1 MLTKSQ
7 ENFNKN
13 VGEVYKKQLTG
24 LGVLAQA
31 RNEAKEKG
39 YSNRNNFNEEV
50 MVPNDSRLLRK
61 ERQLRNEVMSEFSEG
76 KF

>member
-1 MLTKSQ
+1 
-7 ENFNKN
+7 
-13 VGEVYKKQLTG
+13 LTG

-61 ERQLRNEVMSEFSEG
+61 ER
-76 KF
+76 